1 MKLKAVKYRILT
13 FTHLYPKVRSM
24 SVQMD
29 NIGALS
35 YLEKMKGTQG
45 KVFSTLSKEI
55 WNYLLDKGILLT
67 AEYLPGALNKE
78 ADFQSQTVDA
88 C

>member
-1 MKLKAVKYRILT
+1 
-13 FTHLYPKVRSM
+13 M

-55 WNYLLDKGILLT
+55 WNYLLDEGILLT

-88 C
+88 CWWKLNQALFQKIYCLGETQDI